1 MLEAKVEESLEPS
14 SISLPSATD
23 EVEKTKTINSDSE
36 SNIKLVS
43 ESSDDESDEGD
54 QKETLASKIS
64 RDMSKENNTKD
75 SKEGLSTSKT
85 KRLQKKKDTQM
96 KSESRKNQFIKW
108 LIDEERNILTKL
120 EKQVEQNEVVDQN
133 QVQMWRDEMRIPAMF
148 KKVSALEEQ
157 DLAEVEGKIG
167 EEVKFYQE
175 RALKKIEQGSLYSS
189 DFEEVEESDY
199 VTTDGEDE
207 FMTQRSNRFD
217 IKVVR
222 GATIRQP
229 KLTTAQ
235 MTGTFG
241 TAMKV

>member
-64 RDMSKENNTKD
+64 RDMSKENITKD

-133 QVQMWRDEMRIPAMF
+133 
-148 KKVSALEEQ
+148 
-157 DLAEVEGKIG
+157 
-167 EEVKFYQE
+167 
-175 RALKKIEQGSLYSS
+175 
-189 DFEEVEESDY
+189 
-199 VTTDGEDE
+199 
-207 FMTQRSNRFD
+207 
-217 IKVVR
+217 
-222 GATIRQP
+222 
-229 KLTTAQ
+229 
-235 MTGTFG
+235 
-241 TAMKV
+241 